1 MEFKEC
7 KCSLDMVTLNVKQF
21 VHSSYNPTTKFK
33 VIGVSDTMEILS
45 TEPGAKYWSST
56 RVTDYRH
63 NFAISDYNWCGEEC
77 SFYFGVEHNSKRRSA
92 SKNAMT
98 DVVIKYNPNKCSGS
112 PILEYLLRECFYDD
126 KHVKVKSIDIAIDIP
141 LHIND
146 LKPIVKGHRMYH
158 YIQTSQEDI
167 THYIGKRNSDGHIKI
182 YNKAKEQGL
191 KGVNL
196 TRYEI
201 TLKPDMYASLMSL
214 GAYNFNDKLQDKFVP
229 IIQIGG
235 YEDKLNKLKLNDT
248 DKFIL
253 RSCIPEPHRVK
264 ELGRDKRKKIEQLLA
279 DNYSIE
285 FDFKLITKVVSDYFN
300 NMYKV

>member
-1 MEFKEC
+1 
-7 KCSLDMVTLNVKQF
+7 
-21 VHSSYNPTTKFK
+21 
-33 VIGVSDTMEILS
+33 
-45 TEPGAKYWSST
+45 
-56 RVTDYRH
+56 
-63 NFAISDYNWCGEEC
+63 
-77 SFYFGVEHNSKRRSA
+77 
-92 SKNAMT
+92 
-98 DVVIKYNPNKCSGS
+98 
-112 PILEYLLRECFYDD
+112 
-126 KHVKVKSIDIAIDIP
+126 
-141 LHIND
+141 
-146 LKPIVKGHRMYH
+146 
-158 YIQTSQEDI
+158 
-167 THYIGKRNSDGHIKI
+167 
-182 YNKAKEQGL
+182 
-191 KGVNL
+191 
-196 TRYEI
+196 
-201 TLKPDMYASLMSL
+201 MYASLMSL